1 MQVYFTTAVAGI
13 HKENSR
19 QHYRLGAEWVE
30 DCVEKTELGVLVNMN
45 MSQHCAQV
53 AKKAN
58 GILACIRNSTASRND

>member
-1 MQVYFTTAVAGI
+1 MKIDKTKCWVLHFSHNNPSKFY
-13 HKENSR
+13 S
-19 QHYRLGAEWVE
+19 LGAEWLE
-30 DCVEKTELGVLVNMN
+30 NCQEEMDDAWLN